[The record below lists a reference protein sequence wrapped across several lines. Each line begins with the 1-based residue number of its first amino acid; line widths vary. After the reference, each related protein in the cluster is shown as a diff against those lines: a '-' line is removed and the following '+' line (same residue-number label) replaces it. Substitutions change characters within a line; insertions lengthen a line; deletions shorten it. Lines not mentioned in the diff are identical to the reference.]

1 MGGGVAGALASVLSP
16 FMSASSLP
24 ALLAGAA
31 VADLTPSG
39 SVFLYGYPHVPRNS
53 TGVHDPLECAA
64 LYLRR
69 GAEHALFLANDV
81 ICVPRAIAAEVR
93 RRVQAETGVPEGAI
107 LISATH
113 THSGPVITNYVSNSA
128 DPILPKADPKYLQ
141 HIIGQMVKAACAAIQ
156 GAEPAEVGLAVARA
170 EGVGTNRHDPAGP
183 ADPEVPVLVAR
194 SLASKRPL
202 GCMVVYGMHPTVL
215 HEDSKLISADFPGFT
230 RRHLRQAA
238 LPPGCPV
245 IYHNGASG
253 NQSPRHVTKANTF
266 AEAERLGVK
275 LAEAI
280 AAALPRAQFLP
291 APAIRHRQRALPL
304 IPRTFPSVAEASE
317 GLTST
322 RARFDRLKAEGA
334 PRTAVRTAECDVFGA
349 EETLVL
355 ARAAADGRLAAAIGS
370 SSPAEIQLIEIG
382 PWRFVGW
389 PGEFFVEY
397 ALELKARLPGTF
409 VITLANGEL
418 QGYVVTADADARRAY
433 EASNAI
439 FSHENGP
446 RMVAAT
452 VELARELA

>member
-1 MGGGVAGALASVLSP
+1 MSV
-16 FMSASSLP
+16 SSP
-24 ALLAGAA
+24 ALLAGAS

-53 TGVHDPLECAA
+53 TGVHDPLACAA

-81 ICVPRAIAAEVR
+81 ICVPRAIGADVR
-93 RRVQAETGVPEGAI
+93 RRIHAETGVPEGAI

-128 DPILPKADPKYLQ
+128 DPILPKADPAYLKLLADR
-141 HIIGQMVKAACAAIQ
+141 MVEAGCAAVRR
-156 GAEPAEVGLAVARA
+156 AEPADVGLAVARA
-170 EGVGTNRHDPAGP
+170 EGVGTNRHDPSGP

-194 SLASKRPL
+194 SIATGKPL

-230 RRHLRQAA
+230 RRYLRQGA
-238 LPPGCPV
+238 LPADCPV

-253 NQSPRHVTKANTF
+253 NQSPRHVTKGNTF

-275 LAEAI
+275 LGEAI
-280 AAALPRAQFLP
+280 AAALPRLQFVP
-291 APAIRHRQRALPL
+291 APTLRHRQRLVPL
-304 IPRTFPSVAEASE
+304 IPRTFPSVAEASD
-317 GLTST
+317 GLAST
-322 RARFDRLKAEGA
+322 RDRYQRLKAEGA

-355 ARAAADGRLAAAIGS
+355 ARAESDGRLATAVAS
-370 SSPAEIQLIEIG
+370 SSPAEVQLIEIG

-418 QGYVVTADADARRAY
+418 QGYVVTADAAARRTY

-446 RMVAAT
+446 RMVAVT
-452 VELARELA
+452 VELAREAV